1 VEKERLGGGIS
12 NMTSYYQHRYNTDPK
27 FKAKER
33 ARCNTYAQSEQGRKI
48 KFEWYKQSRNTE
60 KGYLDDKWNSIKKGG
75 RKKLPVEFTKK
86 EFLQKWEEHKIKYGG
101 WICGYTGLPMTKI
114 RGTGKGKPTPSN
126 MSADRID
133 SSRGYTKDNMIFCR
147 WDFNNRK
154 GDMTIED
161 MKNVLKVINEN

>member
-1 VEKERLGGGIS
+1 
-12 NMTSYYQHRYNTDPK
+12 
-27 FKAKER
+27 
-33 ARCNTYAQSEQGRKI
+33 
-48 KFEWYKQSRNTE
+48 
-60 KGYLDDKWNSIKKGG
+60 
-75 RKKLPVEFTKK
+75 
-86 EFLQKWEEHKIKYGG
+86 
-101 WICGYTGLPMTKI
+101 
-114 RGTGKGKPTPSN
+114 